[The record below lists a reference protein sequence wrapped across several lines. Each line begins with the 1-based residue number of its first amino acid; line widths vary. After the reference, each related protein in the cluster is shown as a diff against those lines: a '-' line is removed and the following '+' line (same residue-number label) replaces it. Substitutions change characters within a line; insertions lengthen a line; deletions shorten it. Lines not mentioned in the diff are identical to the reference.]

1 MEEETIWTMCVTF
14 QMLLKFHVTY
24 EDQQGLT
31 VSDFKLTALRY
42 LKQPTGFLMDAI
54 ASFPFEIIALPIPQ
68 PRIRIGVLLYL
79 RLIHILRLDRVYHFI
94 STEGKKL
101 NQK

>member
-1 MEEETIWTMCVTF
+1 MCDIM

-24 EDQQGLT
+24 EDQQGRT
-31 VSDFKLTALRY
+31 VSDFKLTAFHY
-42 LKQPTGFLMDAI
+42 IKQPTGFLMDAI
-54 ASFPFEIIALPIPQ
+54 ASFPFEIFALPIPE
-68 PRIRIGVLLYL
+68 PKLRIRILLYL
-79 RLIHILRLDRVYHFI
+79 RVTHILRLDRVHHFI